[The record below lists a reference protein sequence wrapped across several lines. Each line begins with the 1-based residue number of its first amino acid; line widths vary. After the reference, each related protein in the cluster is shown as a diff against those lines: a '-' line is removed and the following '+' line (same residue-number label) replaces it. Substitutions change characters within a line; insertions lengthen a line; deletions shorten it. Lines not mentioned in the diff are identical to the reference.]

1 MRHPSYMKTFSLL
14 QRSLDQTIDLAS
26 LEAATIAEPSIAR
39 ADCRRIHRELFG
51 IMLCGLE
58 RGEAETL
65 RVELSRRNFL
75 TDLVAD
81 DDLPVLREPF
91 TIQRLDIVGL
101 DLVFADALGHVQT
114 RPLAE
119 LDFLAAGFMER
130 IGRKSVLVVEG
141 NMVHDPHQPQNP
153 LLEVQYREEAV
164 REFRLDFFFS
174 SEPPRLRCMLN
185 ENNVLFY
192 NNQPLRLRHTDELL
206 GMIRGLN
213 EMLPPGR
220 SNQGLKRTDTATFYP
235 NLHCYER
242 EIRWHFHR
250 HRLDSPR
257 L

>member
-1 MRHPSYMKTFSLL
+1 MKTYSLL
-14 QRSLDQTIDLAS
+14 QRSLDQSIDLES
-26 LEAATIAEPSIAR
+26 LEAATVAIPSIAR

-65 RVELSRRNFL
+65 RVELSRRNFP

-91 TIQRLDIVGL
+91 TIQRFDIDGL

-114 RPLAE
+114 RPLADLE
-119 LDFLAAGFMER
+119 FLAAGFMER
-130 IGRKSVLVVEG
+130 LSRKSVLVADG
-141 NMVHDPHQPQNP
+141 NTVHDPHLPRDSP
-153 LLEVQYREEAV
+153 LEIRYREEAV
-164 REFRLDFFFS
+164 REFRLDFFFAT
-174 SEPPRLRCMLN
+174 EPARLRCMLN

-192 NNQPLRLRHTDELL
+192 NDQSLRLRHTDELL

-213 EMLPPGR
+213 EMLPPSR
-220 SNQGLKRTDTATFYP
+220 SNQGLKRTDTTTFYP

-250 HRLDSPR
+250 LDSPH
-257 L
+257 LSP